1 MMLPMSVPPTDLP
14 VEEVIDAVRG
24 ALANQG
30 HAVLQ
35 AEPGAGK
42 TTVVPLRLLD
52 EPWLAGRKIVLLEPR
67 RVAARA
73 AARRMA
79 SMLNESPG
87 DTVGWVTR
95 DDRRIGPSTRIEV
108 VTEGVLTARLV
119 NDPML
124 ADTALIIFDE
134 FHERSLP
141 GDTGLA
147 LALHSRRHY
156 GLTARL
162 LVMSATIEG
171 EVVAELLGDGEPA
184 PVISSA
190 GRTYP
195 IEVKWRPKKRR
206 DPLVPAV
213 IRSVNEALRGL
224 DDVLVFLP
232 GVGEIR
238 STERALT
245 AELGSDGPAV
255 MPLHGSLP
263 AAEQDAALVP
273 RAMRRVVLATDLAE
287 TSLTVEGIG
296 SVVDAGLAR
305 VPRHDLRTGMTALHT
320 VNTSRASAE
329 QRAGRAGRTGP
340 GVAIRLW
347 SKVEHGSRAPFLP
360 PSIAEVELSDLVLD
374 LAQRGI
380 TDPATVPFLDQP
392 PAEHWADGVALLRRL
407 GALDEHGTPT
417 ERGLWMARVPAHP
430 RLARMVVESRH
441 PWLACLL
448 TALLEDRDVLR
459 GRPTEL
465 PADLEERLMLVLDRD
480 RHHDAMDGRAVRQVR
495 ERAEDLARRQGIGS
509 TDVDPAD
516 MGAILALGFPD
527 RVGRA
532 KRGIRGRFALADGRS
547 AKLPRSDGL
556 ANALGLVAVDLGGR
570 PKDPTINRAAR
581 LEATI
586 DHLVY
591 ATPDLDATLADIRSG
606 WGIEPTNG
614 GRHDG
619 LGSRNALLSLGG
631 STYLEVVGPDAE
643 QGDPPGPR
651 PFGIDELDEP
661 ALVTWAAGVPSI
673 DTWIDWARAR
683 GVDPGD
689 AFEMQRTTPGGE
701 VLRWR
706 LTMPPF
712 DGDGVLPFLI
722 EWPGVTPAATAANGC
737 SLMSLE
743 LQHPDL
749 AIGSRLGEYAVPV
762 EVAKG
767 ERLIRATI
775 FTPTGVVTLESRPQ

>member
-1 MMLPMSVPPTDLP
+1 MPLPLTDLP
-14 VEEVIDAVRG
+14 IEDVIDELRH
-24 ALANQG
+24 ALAADG
-30 HAVLQ
+30 HAVVQ

-52 EPWLAGRKIVLLEPR
+52 EPWLGTDKIVLLEPR

-79 SMLNESPG
+79 RMLGEEPG

-119 NDPML
+119 NDP
-124 ADTALIIFDE
+124 ALHGTGLVIFDE

-147 LALHSRRHY
+147 LALHSRRHHD
-156 GLTARL
+156 LAARL
-162 LVMSATIEG
+162 LVMSATIDG
-171 EVVAELLGDGEPA
+171 DAVAALLGTGEPA

-190 GRTYP
+190 GRTHP
-195 IEVKWRPKKRR
+195 IEVKWRPRKRR

-213 IRSVNEALRGL
+213 VRAVDEALRGH

-238 STERALT
+238 GVER
-245 AELGSDGPAV
+245 ELSSHLGVDGPAV

-263 AAEQDAALVP
+263 SAEQDAALVP

-296 SVVDAGLAR
+296 SVVDSGLAR
-305 VPRHDLRTGMTALHT
+305 VPRHDSRTGMTALHT
-320 VNTSRASAE
+320 VSTSRASSE

-340 GVAIRLW
+340 GIAIRLW
-347 SKVEHGSRAPFLP
+347 SKVEHGSRPAFLP
-360 PSIAEVELSDLVLD
+360 PAIAEVELSDLILD

-380 TDPATVPFLDQP
+380 TDPADVPFLDQP
-392 PAEHWADGVALLRRL
+392 PAQSWADGVDLLRRL
-407 GALDEHGTPT
+407 GALDADGVPT

-441 PWLACLL
+441 PWLSCLL

-459 GRPTEL
+459 GSPADL
-465 PADLEERLMLVLDRD
+465 PADLEERLMLVLDRN
-480 RHHDAMDGRAVRQVR
+480 RHHPDADGRALRQVR
-495 ERAEDLARRQGIGS
+495 DRAHDLARRQGIS
-509 TDVDPAD
+509 ETAVDGRD
-516 MGAILALGFPD
+516 IGAALAVGFPD
-527 RVGRA
+527 RVARA
-532 KRGIRGRFALADGRS
+532 KPGIRGRFLLADGRQ
-547 AKLPRSDGL
+547 AKLSRHDTM
-556 ANALGLVAVDLGGR
+556 ADVRGLVAVDLGGR

-591 ATPDLDATLADIRSG
+591 ATPDLDRTVAKIRDE
-606 WGIEPTNG
+606 WGVEPTVG
-614 GRHDG
+614 GSHDG
-619 LGSRNALLSLGG
+619 MGSRNVLLALGG
-631 STYLEVVGPDAE
+631 STYLEVIGPDPA
-643 QGDPPGPR
+643 QGEPPGPR
-651 PFGIDELDEP
+651 PFGIDDLDGP
-661 ALVTWAAGVPSI
+661 ALVTWAAGVPHL
-673 DTWIDWARAR
+673 DLWIEWARAR

-689 AFEMQRTTPGGE
+689 AFAMQRTTPQGQ
-701 VLRWR
+701 VLHWR
-706 LTMPPF
+706 LTMPPHE
-712 DGDGVLPFLI
+712 GDGVLPFLI
-722 EWPGVTPAATAANGC
+722 EWPGLTPASSAAAGC
-737 SLMSLE
+737 ELMSLD
-743 LQHPDL
+743 LSHPDP
-749 AIGSRLGEYAVPV
+749 AIASRLAEHAVPV
-762 EVAKG
+762 EVARG
-767 ERLIRATI
+767 EIALAATI
-775 FTPTGVVTLESRPQ
+775 LTPTGVITI